1 MPLCT
6 FVFGG
11 CTDIDSLTYSYT
23 IEYLDSSNNVIG
35 GIDKSDT
42 EKTSTAKRGDNIV
55 ESVNYRAEGLYN
67 SGYTAQD
74 VVKVRVT
81 ITITVGTETL
91 VKTYTFNVPR

>member
-1 MPLCT
+1 M
-6 FVFGG
+6 
-11 CTDIDSLTYSYT
+11 
-23 IEYLDSSNNVIG
+23 IG

-55 ESVNYRAEGLYN
+55 ESVNYITEGIYQE
-67 SGYTAQD
+67 GYSRKD

-91 VKTYTFNVPR
+91 VKTYTFNATR